1 MNKITKA
8 NFKKL
13 VLVLTLTLVMTLGMS
28 ISVFAATGA
37 INGYAIT
44 GSSHITRT
52 TASAST
58 TYEKRTGSIS
68 VDSTYSYV
76 NTYTL
81 ATGSSTKS
89 KGYYTSVEINF
100 SAPYNCHS
108 VRIRS
113 SHKVSAYG
121 QTWSSNS
128 TAVYWFYQYNL
139 VILLKEKIVSND
151 LWKNWAKEKG
161 SDEPWK
167 L

>member
-1 MNKITKA
+1 MVKNIVNAIVEQMEKENLLNIEMKEYFTYSIA
-8 NFKKL
+8 MIIEKL

-128 TAVYWFYQYNL
+128 TAVY
-139 VILLKEKIVSND
+139 
-151 LWKNWAKEKG
+151 
-161 SDEPWK
+161 
-167 L
+167 